1 MMQVENR
8 TNATAERN
16 GTVSKLSISDLTES
30 QSTLLMP
37 LWARAM
43 ENRHPQPLMEDRKA
57 VEIVDSLEFDFA
69 SFEAKGVPQADYCI
83 RASVIDQL
91 VTEFLADHPS
101 GTVVEFGVGLDTR
114 FDRLDNG
121 QVSWIELD
129 LPHVIDLRERFFEST
144 ERRRMLRGS
153 IAEAD
158 WIEQVIPL
166 VKGPTLFVAEGVL
179 YFITAAQVHTL
190 IANLVSRFTS
200 SSFVFDAQSPWFLRF
215 SNLRQPVP
223 NAQMKF
229 SVGNVRELCG
239 PNSKQH
245 VHRWIGYGDSPYYD
259 GKMQRLSPL
268 KFWGRRL
275 CPPVRSMF
283 KIIDLRW

>member
-1 MMQVENR
+1 MNV
-8 TNATAERN
+8 TAALDNKSNKFNIR
-16 GTVSKLSISDLTES
+16 DLTEA

-37 LWARAM
+37 LWARAL
-43 ENRHPQPLMEDRKA
+43 ENRHPQPLLQDRKA
-57 VEIVDSLEFDFA
+57 VEIVDSLDFDFE
-69 SFEAKGVPQADYCI
+69 SFAAKGVPQADFCI

-91 VTEFLADHPS
+91 VTEFLCKHPS

-121 QVSWIELD
+121 QVTWIELD
-129 LPHVIDLRERFFEST
+129 LPHVIDLREKFFESNG
-144 ERRRMLRGS
+144 RRQMLRGS
-153 IAEAD
+153 IAESE
-158 WIEQVIPL
+158 WIERVLAL
-166 VKGPTLFVAEGVL
+166 VKGPVLFVAEGVL
-179 YFITAAQVHTL
+179 YFISSLQVHSL
-190 IANLVSRFTS
+190 IDNLVSNFPNAA
-200 SSFVFDAQSPWFLRF
+200 FIFDAQSPWFLWF
-215 SNLRQPVP
+215 SNLKQPVP

-239 PNSKQH
+239 HDAKQR

-259 GKMQRLSPL
+259 GKMQRLSPV

>member
-1 MMQVENR
+1 M
-8 TNATAERN
+8 TKFDI
-16 GTVSKLSISDLTES
+16 GDLTEA

-43 ENRHPQPLMEDRKA
+43 ENRHPKPLIEDRKA
-57 VEIVDSLEFDFA
+57 VEIVNSLAFDFA

-91 VTEFLADHPS
+91 VREFLADHPG

-121 QVSWIELD
+121 QVTWIELD
-129 LPHVIDLRERFFEST
+129 LPHVIDLRERFFEAT

-153 IAEAD
+153 IADAD
-158 WIEQVIPL
+158 WIEHVAPL
-166 VKGPTLFVAEGVL
+166 VKSPTLFVAEGVL
-179 YFITAAQVHTL
+179 YFITGAQVRAL
-190 IANLVSRFTS
+190 IDSLVSRFAGAA
-200 SSFVFDAQSPWFLRF
+200 FVFDAQSPWYLWF

-223 NAQMKF
+223 NAQMRF
-229 SVGNVRELCG
+229 SVGNVRKLCG
-239 PNSKQH
+239 AEGRQR

-259 GKMQRLSPL
+259 GKMQRLSPV

-275 CPPVRSMF
+275 CPPVRAMF
-283 KIIDLRW
+283 KIIELRW

>member
-1 MMQVENR
+1 M
-8 TNATAERN
+8 NATEAIDN
-16 GTVSKLSISDLTES
+16 KSNKFNICDLTEA

-37 LWARAM
+37 LWARAL
-43 ENRHPQPLMEDRKA
+43 ENRHPQPLLQDRKA
-57 VEIVDSLEFDFA
+57 VEIVDSLDFDFA
-69 SFEAKGVPQADYCI
+69 SFAAKGVPQADYCI

-91 VTEFLADHPS
+91 VTEFLSEHPS

-129 LPHVIDLRERFFEST
+129 LPHVIDLREKFFESNG
-144 ERRRMLRGS
+144 RRQMLRGS
-153 IAEAD
+153 IAESE
-158 WIEQVIPL
+158 WIERVLAL
-166 VKGPTLFVAEGVL
+166 VKGPILFVAEGVL
-179 YFITAAQVHTL
+179 YFISSVQVHNL
-190 IANLVSRFTS
+190 IDNLVSNFPKAA
-200 SSFVFDAQSPWFLRF
+200 FIFDAQSPWFLWF
-215 SNLRQPVP
+215 SNLKQPVP

-239 PNSKQH
+239 PAAKQR

-259 GKMQRLSPL
+259 GKMQRLSPV
-268 KFWGRRL
+268 KFWGRRV